1 MQHNNMDEKRNKL
14 KKFIEDSEIP
24 ADLKVK
30 ELAIVDDWDL
40 STPEI
45 EAALAKLIAQEF
57 DKKVASVP
65 DIDLSP
71 SKEVQEAF
79 SSYERDAREAEDDL
93 TNDMNIVDDTL
104 KAVRE
109 ASEAIQQVALEASL
123 GAK

>member
-1 MQHNNMDEKRNKL
+1 MDEKRNKL

-65 DIDLSP
+65 DIDLTP
-71 SKEVQEAF
+71 GKEVQESF
-79 SSYERDAREAEDDL
+79 SAYEREAKEAENDL
-93 TNDMNIVDDTL
+93 TNDMKIVDDTL

-109 ASEAIQQVALEASL
+109 VSEAIQQVALEASL